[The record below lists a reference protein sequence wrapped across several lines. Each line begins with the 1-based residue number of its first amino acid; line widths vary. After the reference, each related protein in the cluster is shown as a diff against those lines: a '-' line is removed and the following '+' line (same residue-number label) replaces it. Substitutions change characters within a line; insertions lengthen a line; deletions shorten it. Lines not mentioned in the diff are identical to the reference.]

1 MAPSTTAS
9 PATALPPAAGHP
21 APQRNPRLSAWRER
35 PWWPWAKRLVVLGFL
50 AFVAVLLVS
59 QARAIEWTQVF
70 DTMRAYPMRTLLVA
84 AGLAALSHLI
94 YASFDLVGRH
104 YTGHRL
110 PVPTVMAITFV
121 SYAFNLNMGT
131 IVGAVGMRV
140 RLYSRL
146 GLAPGQ
152 ITRVVGM
159 SMLTNWLGYFL
170 LAGLA
175 FLVWP
180 LSLPGDWHLGRTA
193 LRALGAGLVAVALAY
208 LLACAFS
215 SRREWT
221 VRGHEIAL
229 PSLRVAFVQLAL
241 SCANWGVMGLTM
253 FVLLQDRVPY
263 PMALGVLLIGA
274 VAGLMSRVPAGLG
287 VLEAVFVALLAPPL
301 TSTALIAAVLCYR
314 AVYYWAPLAVAVVLY
329 LGMEAQ
335 ARRLAATDASA
346 SH

>member
-1 MAPSTTAS
+1 MAPSSTATPS
-9 PATALPPAAGHP
+9 STLPTGEVRAKSRGG
-21 APQRNPRLSAWRER
+21 QRLQAWRER
-35 PWWPWAKRLVVLGFL
+35 PWWPWARRLVVLGFL
-50 AFVAVLLVS
+50 AFVAALLVS
-59 QARAIEWTQVF
+59 QARAIEWAQVF
-70 DTMRAYPMRTLLVA
+70 ATMRAYPLRTLLVA
-84 AGLAALSHLI
+84 AGLAAMSHLI

-175 FLVWP
+175 FLLWP
-180 LSLPGDWHLGRTA
+180 LALPDDWHLGRTA
-193 LRALGAGLVAVALAY
+193 LRALGAGLVAVSLAY

-215 SRREWT
+215 RRREWT
-221 VRGHEIAL
+221 VRGHDIAL

-241 SCANWGVMGLTM
+241 SCANWGVMGLAM

-301 TSTALIAAVLCYR
+301 TPTALIAAVLCYR

-329 LGMEAQ
+329 LAMEAQ
-335 ARRLAATDASA
+335 ARRLAAAGATA

>member
-1 MAPSTTAS
+1 MAPSSTAAPTS
-9 PATALPPAAGHP
+9 NLPAGESRAPARGG
-21 APQRNPRLSAWRER
+21 QRLQAWRAR
-35 PWWPWAKRLVVLGFL
+35 PWWPWAKRLVVLSFL

-59 QARAIEWTQVF
+59 QARAIEWAQVF
-70 DTMRAYPMRTLLVA
+70 ATMRAYPLRTLFVA

-175 FLVWP
+175 FLLWP
-180 LSLPGDWHLGRTA
+180 LALPEDWHLGRTA
-193 LRALGAGLVAVALAY
+193 LRALGAGLVAVSLAY
-208 LLACAFS
+208 LLACAFAR
-215 SRREWT
+215 RREWT

-241 SCANWGVMGLTM
+241 SCANWGVMGLAM
-253 FVLLQDRVPY
+253 FVLLQERVPY

-329 LGMEAQ
+329 LVMEAQ
-335 ARRLAATDASA
+335 ARRLATHGASA
-346 SH
+346 LN